1 MAISSPREKTNMK
14 NTNQPTSSNATP
26 NNQPRQLRE
35 LASLEIRRRELLRDL
50 ALVEA
55 ETHRLNREIRVLGI
69 EIPWWIPPS
78 N

>member
-1 MAISSPREKTNMK
+1 MRA
-14 NTNQPTSSNATP
+14 NATR
-26 NNQPRQLRE
+26 NNQSSQLVE

-69 EIPWWIPPS
+69 EIPWLPHGTRRDAEVRK
-78 N
+78 